1 MTLMNNVSGDMSSLV
16 RKELVAALQWMVLAF
31 ENAFVSV
38 ALKEQA
44 QSQDNVNT
52 QPGMKRISST

>member
-1 MTLMNNVSGDMSSLV
+1 MTLMNNVSADMSSLV

-31 ENAFVSV
+31 ENAFISV

-44 QSQDNVNT
+44 QNNDVTT
-52 QPGMKRISST
+52 QSGLQRISST